1 MTCLIKSKE
10 NDELID
16 KYAKVLG
23 SREAAYYALTENN
36 GYTLDLTPQGN
47 QSLLYQQLQDR
58 YGDKADLY
66 KTMTLTSKFY
76 DMFGIWTEGQ

>member
-16 KYAKVLG
+16 RYAKVLG

-47 QSLLYQQLQDR
+47 QSLLYQ
-58 YGDKADLY
+58 
-66 KTMTLTSKFY
+66 
-76 DMFGIWTEGQ
+76 